1 MVRVRMRK
9 MSIWKRRGRSKSLQ
23 SCSTLRPC
31 GLWPARLLCSWDS
44 PGESTRVGCSALLG
58 GFPPTQGS
66 NLRLLGL
73 LHWEATSLPLVPL
86 GKPIWK
92 TGQPEFPKCGM
103 RVTGRS
109 PRGF

>member
-1 MVRVRMRK
+1 MGVLSHFSHVRLCDPEACGPPGSSARGILQARM
-9 MSIWKRRGRSKSLQ
+9 
-23 SCSTLRPC
+23 
-31 GLWPARLLCSWDS
+31 
-44 PGESTRVGCSALLG
+44 GCSSLLG

>member
-44 PGESTRVGCSALLG
+44 PGENGLLCPPRGISPHPGIEPASLRSSASGGDFFTTSATWEAHLEDGSTRIS
-58 GFPPTQGS
+58 
-66 NLRLLGL
+66 
-73 LHWEATSLPLVPL
+73 
-86 GKPIWK
+86 
-92 TGQPEFPKCGM
+92 
-103 RVTGRS
+103 
-109 PRGF
+109 